1 MTAPSKYCGQ
11 TVVLATKHGKE
22 RLLGRTFRLALGAT
36 ISTPP
41 GIDTDTLGT
50 FTGEVERIGTP
61 REVAIRKARW
71 GLSVTGEALGLAS
84 EGSFGPHPQI
94 PWVASDH
101 ELLAFVDEERGIE
114 VVEAF
119 LSNETN
125 YAHCSARKP
134 DELGDFLR
142 RALFPS
148 HALIVHPKDGIES
161 GLLIKGIADDKALAD
176 AVVQCAQASQDGLA
190 HVETDMRAHVNP
202 SRQKVIRRAGLL
214 LARRL
219 RSLCPTCETPGW
231 GQTGLE
237 KGLPCE
243 SCNAPT
249 AWVNRE
255 IIPVAISRSIWRCA
269 Q

>member
-11 TVVLATKHGKE
+11 NVVLATKHGKE
-22 RLLGRTFRLALGAT
+22 RLLGHTFRLALGAT
-36 ISTPP
+36 IGTPP

-101 ELLAFVDEERGIE
+101 ELLAFVDEELGIE

-125 YAHCSARKP
+125 YAHSP
-134 DELGDFLR
+134 
-142 RALFPS
+142 
-148 HALIVHPKDGIES
+148 
-161 GLLIKGIADDKALAD
+161 
-176 AVVQCAQASQDGLA
+176 
-190 HVETDMRAHVNP
+190 T
-202 SRQKVIRRAGLL
+202 
-214 LARRL
+214 
-219 RSLCPTCETPGW
+219 RSLTGW
-231 GQTGLE
+231 TERTQ
-237 KGLPCE
+237 P
-243 SCNAPT
+243 S
-249 AWVNRE
+249 
-255 IIPVAISRSIWRCA
+255 S
-269 Q
+269 